1 MQLSHTRDDSLLAFC
16 VKVDPERGVFSG
28 EAVDA
33 FRELIRVILIH
44 RKRVYYRETLITDNT
59 CSYTLLN

>member
-1 MQLSHTRDDSLLAFC
+1 MGLLAFC
-16 VKVDPERGVFSG
+16 VKADPERGVFSG

-44 RKRVYYRETLITDNT
+44 RKREDEVIQAHILY
-59 CSYTLLN
+59 